1 MRKRSRLSDEATESC
16 RWWDCSAKWMVEWTF
31 EGGPKCEEQALPGTK
46 PVINQGCMLV
56 HGKWTVGQFE
66 WHRDYNWIITVSG
79 KYA

>member
-1 MRKRSRLSDEATESC
+1 MRLQRAAGGGIAVPSG
-16 RWWDCSAKWMVEWTF
+16 WTF
-31 EGGPKCEEQALPGTK
+31 EGGPKCKEQALPGTK